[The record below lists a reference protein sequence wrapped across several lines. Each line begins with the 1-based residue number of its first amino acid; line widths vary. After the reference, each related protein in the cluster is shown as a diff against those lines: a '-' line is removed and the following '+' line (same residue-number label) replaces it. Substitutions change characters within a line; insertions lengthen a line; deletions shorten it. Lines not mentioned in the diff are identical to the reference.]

1 MNFNEQYNKYKL
13 HFEAVL
19 DNCLSKYCADDNVIF
34 EAIKYSIL
42 DAGKRIR
49 PVLCYATNE
58 MLGGANE
65 LVDHFALA
73 IEMIHTYSLVHD
85 DLPCMDNDDY
95 RRGKQSTHKKFGENI
110 GVLTGDALLNLAFET
125 VLSKSQFS
133 SDDVLALSLLS
144 KYSGAKGM
152 IKGQVLDLINE
163 HNNNAGEKELL
174 EIYHNKTAKLISAPI
189 LIASILNG
197 KKYFNQLSE
206 FGYYLGVLFQLVDD
220 VMDVESDFSL
230 MGKSPNKDLEE
241 GKLTSIKVYGLDK
254 AKKLCF
260 DYYDKCISILSEIPN
275 SEFLIELTKYSLNRR
290 K

>member
-1 MNFNEQYNKYKL
+1 MIFKEAYDKYKL
-13 HFEAVL
+13 HFEKLL
-19 DNCLSKYCADDNVIF
+19 DKCLNKYCAEDNVIF
-34 EAIKYSIL
+34 ESIKYSIL

-95 RRGKQSTHKKFGENI
+95 RRGKLSTHKKFGENI

-125 VLSKSQFS
+125 VLSKSQFTP
-133 SDDVLALSLLS
+133 DDALALSLLS

-163 HNNNAGEKELL
+163 NNDNAGETELL

-189 LIASILNG
+189 LLASILNG

-230 MGKSPNKDLEE
+230 MGKSPNKDFEE
-241 GKLTSIKVYGLDK
+241 GKLTSIKIYGLDK
-254 AKKLCF
+254 AKEMCNH
-260 DYYDKCISILSEIPN
+260 YYDKCVSILKEIPK
-275 SEFLIELTKYSLNRR
+275 SDFLMELTRYSLNRR

>member
-13 HFEAVL
+13 HFESVL
-19 DNCLSKYCADDNVIF
+19 DKCLNKYCTEDNVIF
-34 EAIKYSIL
+34 ESIKYSIL

-58 MLGGANE
+58 ILGGNNE
-65 LVDHFALA
+65 LVDVFALA

-95 RRGKQSTHKKFGENI
+95 RRGKKSTHKKFGENI

-125 VLSKSQFS
+125 ALSKSHFS
-133 SDDVLALSLLS
+133 TDDALALSLLS

-152 IKGQVLDLINE
+152 IKGQVLDLLNE
-163 HNNNAGEKELL
+163 NNDTAHEKELL

-220 VMDVESDFSL
+220 VMDVESDFST
-230 MGKSPNKDLEE
+230 MGKSPNKDFEE
-241 GKLTSIKVYGLDK
+241 GKLTSIKVYGIDK
-254 AKKLCF
+254 AKELCAF
-260 DYYDKCISILSEIPN
+260 YCEKCISILNEIPN